1 MEAEERNP
9 VPSFLADN
17 VTDVSDQVG
26 VFLPAMGFYSELDV
40 DFPFIVTSCN
50 YTGQPIIYK
59 DEEAQRFFEEHA
71 NIAALFTYERDIL
84 RPADDSVTRI
94 INGRVQ
100 VLRRTKGYMPEP
112 IPILNYKNNCD
123 TVISDLQRKLTA
135 YCKQSERKASTHE
148 KFSKDDVLALG
159 AQMEPGF
166 CLTAE
171 GQFFPA
177 EIPGD
182 ISLEKTEQFFADSVA
197 DWMQLL
203 NIKLQSVV
211 ADLHP
216 GYTSSQWGKSLRN
229 RTDYRFIRYS
239 TITPMR

>member
-1 MEAEERNP
+1 M
-9 VPSFLADN
+9 
-17 VTDVSDQVG
+17 
-26 VFLPAMGFYSELDV
+26 
-40 DFPFIVTSCN
+40 
-50 YTGQPIIYK
+50 
-59 DEEAQRFFEEHA
+59 
-71 NIAALFTYERDIL
+71 
-84 RPADDSVTRI
+84 
-94 INGRVQ
+94 
-100 VLRRTKGYMPEP
+100 LRRTKGYMPEP